1 MCLPAMPLAEI
12 VRRTATLPQRR
23 KERMANL
30 INDVG
35 HGDFWTQPRGV
46 QLTRM
51 LARKDAHQVFQTDIA
66 KVLAVSDSLV
76 TQRKHQ
82 QEERPGETP
91 RRPGR
96 RSELS
101 DVFPSWK
108 TSSLP
113 KDGQGALSQ

>member
-1 MCLPAMPLAEI
+1 MSDSFETATIEEGAQICLPAMPLAEI

-76 TQRKHQ
+76 TQKKRQ
-82 QEERPGETP
+82 QEDPPPPLRHP
-91 RRPGR
+91 
-96 RSELS
+96 
-101 DVFPSWK
+101 K
-108 TSSLP
+108 TR
-113 KDGQGALSQ
+113 KAK